1 MSLQAVPAPKRRL
14 WVRLKK
20 YKTIYLMLLPVIVY
34 YILFHYVP
42 MGGLVIAFENYKPA
56 KGIFGSEWVGLQ
68 NFKKFLTGMY
78 AGRVI
83 RNTLVLNLLLLVFGF
98 PAPIILAL
106 MMNEMKDNWYKKTL
120 QTVSYMPH
128 FVALVVVCGLLSDFC
143 MTDGLIN
150 DIIAFFGGERVNLLS
165 SQKHYRTVYVVSN
178 IWQNVGWNSI
188 IYLSALSSVD
198 SSLHEAA
205 AIDGAG
211 RIRRIIHVNLPAIAP
226 VVIIKLI
233 MRIGHLMTEGHE
245 KTILLYSPIVYE
257 KADLISTYVYRY
269 GLEKTQYSYGSAVGV
284 FNSVVNLIFL
294 VTANKI
300 SRSVG
305 DTSLW

>member
-1 MSLQAVPAPKRRL
+1 MSLQAALPPKRRL
-14 WVRLKK
+14 WTRIKK
-20 YKTIYLMLLPVIVY
+20 YRTIYLMLLPVVVY

-56 KGIFGSEWVGLQ
+56 KGIFGSEWVGLK
-68 NFKKFLTGMY
+68 NFEKFLTGMY

-83 RNTLVLNLLLLVFGF
+83 RNTLTLNLLLLAFGF

-165 SQKHYRTVYVVSN
+165 SQNTIARYMWCPISGRMWAGTASFTCPPCPAWMLRCMRQPPLMARAVC
-178 IWQNVGWNSI
+178 
-188 IYLSALSSVD
+188 
-198 SSLHEAA
+198 AA
-205 AIDGAG
+205 SF
-211 RIRRIIHVNLPAIAP
+211 
-226 VVIIKLI
+226 
-233 MRIGHLMTEGHE
+233 M
-245 KTILLYSPIVYE
+245 
-257 KADLISTYVYRY
+257 
-269 GLEKTQYSYGSAVGV
+269 
-284 FNSVVNLIFL
+284 
-294 VTANKI
+294 
-300 SRSVG
+300 
-305 DTSLW
+305 